1 MATSLTTLPGDLPV
15 PLDDGASGHLEGMRL
30 PALEL
35 PATDGRP
42 VKLSALTG
50 LQVIY
55 VYPMTGRP
63 DTPLPDGW
71 DAIPGARGCT
81 PQSCAFRDHH
91 AELAALGAGV
101 FGLSSQTTD
110 YQQEAAARL
119 HLPFPL
125 LSDDGLQ
132 LKAALRL
139 PTFTAA
145 GLELYRRLTLITDDA
160 RIVKV
165 FYPVFPPDR
174 NAADVLAW
182 LKGDR
187 TAAATNRAMARP
199 NHPPEDETED
209 NPEAPPMKAR
219 DTALALAACATTA
232 LAADTAPRALT
243 PCPDSANCV
252 STQSA
257 SAAKMA
263 PIPFSGDAA
272 AAQARLKQV
281 ILAQPRATITHEEPG
296 YITAEFRSR
305 IFRFVDAAEFAI
317 DAGAS
322 VIHYRSG
329 ARTGYSDFGVNRT
342 RMEALA
348 KGFAEAK

>member
-1 MATSLTTLPGDLPV
+1 MATSLTTLPDDLPV
-15 PLDDGASGHLEGMRL
+15 PLDDGAAAHLDGMRL
-30 PALEL
+30 PALML
-35 PATDGRP
+35 PRTDGGTTD
-42 VKLSALTG
+42 LAALRG

-63 DTPLPDGW
+63 DAPLPDGW
-71 DAIPGARGCT
+71 DVIPGARGCT

-101 FGLSSQTTD
+101 FGLSSQRSD

-125 LSDDGLQ
+125 LSDDSLQ

-182 LKGDR
+182 LKEH
-187 TAAATNRAMARP
+187 TMKTRA
-199 NHPPEDETED
+199 
-209 NPEAPPMKAR
+209 
-219 DTALALAACATTA
+219 TALALAACAATA
-232 LAADTAPRALT
+232 LAADAAPRMLS
-243 PCPDSANCV
+243 PCPDSPNCV
-252 STQSA
+252 STQSD

-281 ILAQPRATITHEEPG
+281 ILAQPRATITREEPG
-296 YITAEFRSR
+296 FIAAEFRSR
-305 IFRFVDAAEFAI
+305 IFRFVDAAEFAV

-329 ARTGYSDFGVNRT
+329 ARTGYSDFGVNRS